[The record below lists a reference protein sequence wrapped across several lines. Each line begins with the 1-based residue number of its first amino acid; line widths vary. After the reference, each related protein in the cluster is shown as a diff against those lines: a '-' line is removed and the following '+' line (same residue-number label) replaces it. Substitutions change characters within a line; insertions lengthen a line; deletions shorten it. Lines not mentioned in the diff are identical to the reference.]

1 MSMDIAVLV
10 VNSLAA
16 LAAIIGLIITSHQF
30 KKTMEAQNR
39 ATNVSLF
46 DIRMEILTS
55 VESGKFSFNR
65 TRAQMLFNANIS
77 ERIKEY
83 DDAMNEYRRYS
94 GLKSEFTE
102 LIQSMRADDTYE
114 EASDFLAMLQEYDS
128 ADPEDRNYQQ
138 LQDSIRQR
146 SYTGKWING
155 VSPLEPET
163 INYVDV
169 EKQETL
175 FYSKAESLR
184 KDIIAVM
191 KRFIETSIQ

>member
-1 MSMDIAVLV
+1 
-10 VNSLAA
+10 
-16 LAAIIGLIITSHQF
+16 
-30 KKTMEAQNR
+30 
-39 ATNVSLF
+39 
-46 DIRMEILTS
+46 
-55 VESGKFSFNR
+55 
-65 TRAQMLFNANIS
+65 
-77 ERIKEY
+77 
-83 DDAMNEYRRYS
+83 
-94 GLKSEFTE
+94 
-102 LIQSMRADDTYE
+102 MRADDTYE